1 MAFRCTGFTAWFEG
15 VEVGVMGGNCSPRKV
30 LDEYIA
36 IAMCEFEICLSLD
49 EISRMPLPDEIVFQ
63 FDLL

>member
-1 MAFRCTGFTAWFEG
+1 MSLRSAGFTAWFEG
-15 VEVGVMGGNCSPRKV
+15 VEVSVMMARCGDYMDFDRCMSTSMN
-30 LDEYIA
+30 
-36 IAMCEFEICLSLD
+36 EFEICLSLG

>member
-1 MAFRCTGFTAWFEG
+1 MAFRNPGFTAWFEDF
-15 VEVGVMGGNCSPRKV
+15 EVSVMGGNNSPRKV
-30 LDEYIA
+30 LDQYIA
-36 IAMCEFEICLSLD
+36 VAMCEFEICLSLN

>member
-1 MAFRCTGFTAWFEG
+1 MVFRTSGFTAWFEDF
-15 VEVGVMGGNCSPRKV
+15 EISMMGGPRRTTF
-30 LDEYIA
+30 DEYLN
-36 IAMCEFEICLSLD
+36 IAMSEFEICLTLN

>member
-1 MAFRCTGFTAWFEG
+1 MVFRTSGFTAWFEDF
-15 VEVGVMGGNCSPRKV
+15 EISMMGGPRRTSFDRLVKV
-30 LDEYIA
+30 
-36 IAMCEFEICLSLD
+36 AMSEFEICLTLN

>member
-1 MAFRCTGFTAWFEG
+1 MYSGFTAWFEG
-15 VEVGVMGGNCSPRKV
+15 CEIGVMSCNGALRPFDYYLSV
-30 LDEYIA
+30 
-36 IAMCEFEICLSLD
+36 AMSDFEICLSLG

>member
-1 MAFRCTGFTAWFEG
+1 MAFRNPGFTAWFEDF
-15 VEVGVMGGNCSPRKV
+15 EVGVMGGNNSPRKV
-30 LDEYIA
+30 LDQYIA
-36 IAMCEFEICLSLD
+36 VAMCEFEICLSLN

>member
-1 MAFRCTGFTAWFEG
+1 MVFRTSGFTAWFEG
-15 VEVGVMGGNCSPRKV
+15 FEISMMGSPRRTSFDRLV
-30 LDEYIA
+30 E
-36 IAMCEFEICLSLD
+36 IAMTEFEICLTLN